1 MQRTPMKAFI
11 GMLAAALGAAA
22 LLVVCG
28 ACDGEAGA
36 SEVSRLSAESVGDDE
51 CMLCP
56 LLFDLDADADGDGD

>member
-28 ACDGEAGA
+28 ACDGDAGA
-36 SEVSRLSAESVGDDE
+36 SDVSRLSAESAGDDE
-51 CMLCP
+51 CILCL
-56 LLFDLDADADGDGD
+56 LLFDLDADGDGDDD